1 MKKNKLM
8 NIIGQK
14 KIIIDTKPSRL
25 IWCTIS
31 YTEENISSSFTRI
44 SHFKFSAFN
53 GATTLSTENTKE
65 SILVRFGHFWLCST
79 YGNAASD
86 VGYNLTLLLK
96 IGTIAFPDLFY
107 LSRHLPF
114 HHTI

>member
-1 MKKNKLM
+1 ML
-8 NIIGQK
+8 
-14 KIIIDTKPSRL
+14 DTKPSRL

-31 YTEENISSSFTRI
+31 YTEKNISSSFTRI

-65 SILVRFGHFWLCST
+65 SILVRFGHFWLFST
-79 YGNAASD
+79 YCNAASD

-107 LSRHLPF
+107 LHVIYPF
-114 HHTI
+114 ITPSKPYGCF